1 MDIENTY
8 ERLLSMSIIYPKY
21 RRGCRKIHHLPF
33 KNLKHIEPK
42 KATPKFPI
50 LSEPVKKA

>member
-1 MDIENTY
+1 MDIRNTY
-8 ERLLSMSIIYPKY
+8 ERLLSIIYPKY
-21 RRGCRKIHHLPF
+21 RHGGRKIHNLPF

-50 LSEPVKKA
+50 SSEPVKKA